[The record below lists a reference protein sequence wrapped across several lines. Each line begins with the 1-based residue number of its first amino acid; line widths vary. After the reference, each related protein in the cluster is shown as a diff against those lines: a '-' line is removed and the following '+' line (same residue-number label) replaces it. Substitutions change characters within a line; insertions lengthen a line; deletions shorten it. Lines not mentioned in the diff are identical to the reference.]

1 VKVVGESGEG
11 RRRRSAAAVTDR
23 LEFAA
28 VKKLCSAALVAS
40 LVLACGKRGDP
51 KPPVPVIPKATSD
64 LVVTQRGPK
73 VILSWS
79 YPSLTTAGQSLGG
92 ARRVVVYRYVE
103 ELPAP
108 AQGRDPNTI
117 LPGDIDPTAPR
128 AVSLF
133 ARVPVIGVPQFIKLR
148 QKVDSIEDAN
158 LATATAGAR
167 LAFEDTPS
175 FQTNDGRPVR
185 LTYAVVTETTATRS
199 DISNLATIVPVDVP
213 VAPASLTA
221 AAKPQGVVLTWTRP
235 EASVTGA
242 AKPFLVGY
250 NVYRTP
256 EGSDA
261 APTPVNPAP
270 VTTTTYT
277 DVPPYGAYTY
287 SVSAVATTGAP
298 SIESDPS
305 TTATATFK
313 DLLPPAPPT
322 GVTALVET
330 NAVRLVWDAVDTP
343 DLAGYLVYR
352 TEGKA
357 KLKLSPGPVTAP
369 FFRDISTDRGISYFY
384 SITSIDK
391 NGNESAP
398 ANSGNVLVPK
408 TP

>member
-1 VKVVGESGEG
+1 MGVPVSRAGV
-11 RRRRSAAAVTDR
+11 
-23 LEFAA
+23 EFAA

-79 YPSLTTAGQSLGG
+79 YPSLTTSGQSLGG

-108 AQGRDPNTI
+108 ATGRDPNAM
-117 LPGDIDPTAPR
+117 LPGDVDPTAPR

-133 ARVPVIGVPQFIKLR
+133 AKIPPLGPQQFIKLR
-148 QKVDSIEDAN
+148 QQVDSIEDAN
-158 LATATAGAR
+158 LASATAGAR
-167 LAFEDTPS
+167 LTYEDTPQ
-175 FQTNDGRPVR
+175 FQTKDGRPVR
-185 LTYAVVTETTATRS
+185 LTYSVVTEAAETKS
-199 DISNLATIVPVDVP
+199 DLSNLASIVPVDVP

-221 AAKPQGVVLTWTRP
+221 AAKPQGVVLTWSAP
-235 EASVTGA
+235 QASVTGA

-250 NVYRTP
+250 NIYRVTQ
-256 EGSDA
+256 GSDA
-261 APTPVNPAP
+261 TPTPVNPAP
-270 VTTTTYT
+270 VTATTYT
-277 DVPPYGAYTY
+277 DVPPYGTYTY
-287 SVSAVATTGAP
+287 MVSAVATTGTP
-298 SIESDPS
+298 RIESDPS
-305 TTATATFK
+305 AAASATFK
-313 DLLPPAPPT
+313 DLLPPPPPT

-330 NAVRLVWDAVDTP
+330 NAVRLVWDAVDAP

-357 KLKLSPGPVTAP
+357 RLKLSPGPVTAP
-369 FFRDISTDRGISYFY
+369 FFRDISVDRGIQYFY
-384 SITSIDK
+384 SITSVDK